1 MEHLPRRLHR
11 RSVLA
16 DAVLAGAVVAA
27 GLAEVWV
34 PLASAVGDGSP
45 LASSVVVVLLGG
57 AVAPRRAHPSAVLV
71 TVVVVA
77 TLAYALAPVH
87 VLFWGGMVPIM
98 LAVYTVA
105 RHEPPRRAWVLA
117 ALTAA
122 LLVAIELA
130 RPDLLDANDVAFR
143 WVNVVVA
150 FALGTVLR
158 RTADAARR
166 AALEARAAEE
176 SAERARFDERA
187 RIAREMHD
195 VVAHSVSVM
204 VVQAGAAQA
213 ALDADPAY
221 SRDALTRIRETGA
234 EALEDMRRVL
244 AVLRDGASHEVLPPP
259 PGLSRLPELVRD
271 VDRAG
276 PRTVL
281 EVEGDPLALP
291 AALDH
296 TAYRIVQEALTN
308 VRRHSDARH
317 ATVRVRYRA
326 TALEVEVVDD
336 GHARGAPPVAGHGIL
351 GMRERVS
358 LYEGVLDVGPG
369 EQGFRVHA
377 VLPLEGR

>member
-1 MEHLPRRLHR
+1 MEHPPRRLRR

-57 AVAPRRAHPSAVLV
+57 AVAPRRAHPSAVLA

-105 RHEPPRRAWVLA
+105 RHEPPRRASVLA

-176 SAERARFDERA
+176 SAE
-187 RIAREMHD
+187 
-195 VVAHSVSVM
+195 
-204 VVQAGAAQA
+204 
-213 ALDADPAY
+213 
-221 SRDALTRIRETGA
+221 
-234 EALEDMRRVL
+234 
-244 AVLRDGASHEVLPPP
+244 
-259 PGLSRLPELVRD
+259 
-271 VDRAG
+271 
-276 PRTVL
+276 
-281 EVEGDPLALP
+281 
-291 AALDH
+291 
-296 TAYRIVQEALTN
+296 
-308 VRRHSDARH
+308 
-317 ATVRVRYRA
+317 
-326 TALEVEVVDD
+326 
-336 GHARGAPPVAGHGIL
+336 
-351 GMRERVS
+351 
-358 LYEGVLDVGPG
+358 
-369 EQGFRVHA
+369 
-377 VLPLEGR
+377 